1 VKKKSDSRRAERRR
15 PGVEMNLLTED
26 EGVRRASGN
35 GRRGCSLPFTGILL
49 LAGLLHVLT
58 LRLG

>member
-1 VKKKSDSRRAERRR
+1 MKRKSDSRRDERRR

-26 EGVRRASGN
+26 EGVRSALGK